1 MLASNALPDWCEQL
15 TKACPMLFS
24 VDTRQLYF
32 TCTAFG
38 TSRYVVLV
46 SMFKIFVLVPLY
58 LYLGSI

>member
-38 TSRYVVLV
+38 TSRYAVLV
-46 SMFKIFVLVPLY
+46 PLFKIFVLVPLY

>member
-38 TSRYVVLV
+38 TSRYFVLV
-46 SMFKIFVLVPLY
+46 PLFKIFVLVPLY